1 MSVLCCT
8 KALTKEFI
16 FHGTLT
22 SAKERSSSAFWSNQ
36 HKNIFTHK
44 CTANAGHFPLAYV
57 YNNILHLQKHSI
69 QHSQKPGICL
79 CCHSQKQATKWIGI
93 SACLLLSYDGCSF
106 VSALFSPTNLHL
118 SWLAFVSARLS
129 HSQTSIIVH
138 PSDWNIPGLLDQTCY
153 MYLSFHNILRKYYLN
168 SCSFFKDNVPLH
180 KAFVFTQIN
189 EKQHKPNCITV

>member
-79 CCHSQKQATKWIGI
+79 CCHSQKQATQWI
-93 SACLLLSYDGCSF
+93 ACLLLFCECPSLTHKPSSSLISF
-106 VSALFSPTNLHL
+106 CECKAVSLTNLH
-118 SWLAFVSARLS
+118 
-129 HSQTSIIVH
+129 HC
-138 PSDWNIPGLLDQTCY
+138 D
-153 MYLSFHNILRKYYLN
+153 
-168 SCSFFKDNVPLH
+168 VPL
-180 KAFVFTQIN
+180 
-189 EKQHKPNCITV
+189 